1 MKCLYI
7 CVCDVYDFSFF
18 FFFFEDL
25 LFLKFSLRSEVETLS
40 HCTG

>member
-7 CVCDVYDFSFF
+7 CVCDVYDFSF

>member
-7 CVCDVYDFSFF
+7 CVCDVYDFS